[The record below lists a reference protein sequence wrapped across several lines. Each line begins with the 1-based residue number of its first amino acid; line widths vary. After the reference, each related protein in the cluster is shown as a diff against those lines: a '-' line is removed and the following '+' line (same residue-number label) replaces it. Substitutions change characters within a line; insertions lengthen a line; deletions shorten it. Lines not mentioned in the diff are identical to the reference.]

1 MSGSLA
7 RVLTLWLANALLATA
22 DSRFLVPLDI
32 GRGHR
37 HIGWMSV
44 NTDTSPPVLMT
55 VRGLVMDPASNSPVV
70 ILENSES
77 TAFLPIW
84 IGVCEANSIALE
96 IEGVETPRPMTHDLV
111 QDLLA
116 TAGCTV
122 DHIYIHTLDENVFI
136 ASIQLRDS
144 SAATHQVDSR
154 PSDAIALALR
164 AKAEI
169 LVDPSVLER
178 AVIGESSTEETLRSI
193 LEKMRP
199 EDMGEYEM

>member
-1 MSGSLA
+1 MSEA
-7 RVLTLWLANALLATA
+7 P
-22 DSRFLVPLDI
+22 DS
-32 GRGHR
+32 
-37 HIGWMSV
+37 SA
-44 NTDTSPPVLMT
+44 PVLMT

-70 ILENSES
+70 ILENSEGD
-77 TAFLPIW
+77 AFLPIW

-96 IEGVETPRPMTHDLV
+96 LQGVETPRPMTHDLIK
-111 QDLLA
+111 DLLA

-122 DHIYIHTLDENVFI
+122 DHIFIHSLDDSVFI
-136 ASIQLRDS
+136 ASIQLRDA

-164 AKAEI
+164 AKADV

-178 AVIGESSTEETLRSI
+178 AQMTESSVEETLRSI
-193 LEKMRP
+193 LERMRP

>member
-1 MSGSLA
+1 MSEISESSA
-7 RVLTLWLANALLATA
+7 
-22 DSRFLVPLDI
+22 
-32 GRGHR
+32 
-37 HIGWMSV
+37 
-44 NTDTSPPVLMT
+44 PVLMT

-70 ILENSES
+70 ILENSDHD
-77 TAFLPIW
+77 AFLPIW

-96 IEGVETPRPMTHDLV
+96 LEGVETPRPMTHDLI
-111 QDLLA
+111 QDLLV

-122 DHIYIHTLDENVFI
+122 DHIFIHTLDDSVFI
-136 ASIQLRDS
+136 ASIQLRDA

-164 AKAEI
+164 AKADV

-178 AVIGESSTEETLRSI
+178 AVMTESSVEETLRSI
-193 LEKMRP
+193 LERMRP

>member
-1 MSGSLA
+1 MSEIS
-7 RVLTLWLANALLATA
+7 
-22 DSRFLVPLDI
+22 DSP
-32 GRGHR
+32 
-37 HIGWMSV
+37 S
-44 NTDTSPPVLMT
+44 PVLMT

-77 TAFLPIW
+77 NAFLPIW

-96 IEGVETPRPMTHDLV
+96 LEGVETPRPMTHDLI

-116 TAGCTV
+116 SAGCTV
-122 DHIYIHTLDENVFI
+122 DHIFIHSLDDSVFI
-136 ASIQLRDS
+136 ASIQLRDA

-164 AKAEI
+164 TKADV

-178 AVIGESSTEETLRSI
+178 AVMTESSVEETLKSI
-193 LEKMRP
+193 LERMRP

>member
-1 MSGSLA
+1 M
-7 RVLTLWLANALLATA
+7 
-22 DSRFLVPLDI
+22 
-32 GRGHR
+32 
-37 HIGWMSV
+37 
-44 NTDTSPPVLMT
+44 TDLSDASSAVLMT

-77 TAFLPIW
+77 NAFLPIW

-96 IEGVETPRPMTHDLV
+96 LEGVETPRPMTHDLI
-111 QDLLA
+111 QDLLV

-122 DHIYIHTLDENVFI
+122 DHIFIHSLDDSVFI
-136 ASIQLRDS
+136 ASIQLRDA

-164 AKAEI
+164 AKADV
-169 LVDPSVLER
+169 LVDPAVLER
-178 AVIGESSTEETLRSI
+178 AVMSEASSEETLKTI
-193 LEKMRP
+193 LERMRP